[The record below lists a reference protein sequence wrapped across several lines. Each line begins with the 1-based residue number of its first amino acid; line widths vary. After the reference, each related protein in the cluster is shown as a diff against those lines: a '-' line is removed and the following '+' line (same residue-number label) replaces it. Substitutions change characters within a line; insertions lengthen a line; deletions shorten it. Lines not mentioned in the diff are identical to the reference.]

1 MTHIVQI
8 APAIGAGSGVA
19 GVAHAL
25 EREFIAAGATVERF
39 TAVEAGRPSRG
50 CRGRTPLATHL
61 TRARNVVWFSTVG
74 TRRARRFLAERP
86 DAVSITHNDVMTGD
100 IYVNHG
106 LLQAAMRARGDYAW
120 RMVRNPVHLFT
131 AMRDRIRYRG
141 RTHRAVVALTST
153 EASLLRST
161 YGRVR
166 APIHVIPNGVDIE
179 RFRPPDA
186 AERVQA
192 RAELGVDDDR
202 MIAVFIGHEFERK
215 GLPIAMEAL
224 RTAPEVLLLVV
235 GGSPD
240 MIRRA
245 QAQARAAGVGDR
257 VHFAGANRDPIP
269 FFRASDALVLPSA
282 YEANALVVLEALACG
297 LPVVSTRVG
306 FAPDILIDGQNGF
319 LVERSAEAVGAR
331 LDVLSRHPLDEWRVR
346 ARQTA
351 EPYAWP
357 RIARRYLEL
366 IESLRSEGDGGARG
380 SVDADHDEVHG

>member
-50 CRGRTPLATHL
+50 LRGSTPLATHL
-61 TRARNVVWFSTVG
+61 TKARNVVWFSTVG

-131 AMRDRIRYRG
+131 ALRDRIRYRG
-141 RTHRAVVALTST
+141 RTHRAVVALTTT

-179 RFRPPDA
+179 RFRPPDS
-186 AERVQA
+186 AERVRA
-192 RAELGVDDDR
+192 RTHLGVDDDR
-202 MIAVFIGHEFERK
+202 TIAVFIGHEFERK
-215 GLPIAMEAL
+215 GLPVAMEAL

-245 QAQARAAGVGDR
+245 QAQARAAGVGER
-257 VHFAGANRDPIP
+257 VHFAGTHRDPIP
-269 FFRASDALVLPSA
+269 FFRASDVLVLPSA

-306 FAPDILIDGQNGF
+306 FAPDVLIDGQNGF

-331 LDVLSRHPLDEWRVR
+331 LDELSRQPLAEWRVR
-346 ARQTA
+346 ARQAA

-366 IESLRSEGDGGARG
+366 IESLRPEGDGGARG